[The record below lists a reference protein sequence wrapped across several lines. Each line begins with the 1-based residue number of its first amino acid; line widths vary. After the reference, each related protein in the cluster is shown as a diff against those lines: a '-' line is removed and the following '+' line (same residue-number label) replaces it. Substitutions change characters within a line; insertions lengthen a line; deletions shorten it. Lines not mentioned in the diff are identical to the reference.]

1 MAVNLRPFNR
11 RQNDFDPGDAMVGA
25 QNTLAL
31 MIGMPITPAAFK
43 SFTIV

>member
-1 MAVNLRPFNR
+1 MAVNLRPFKR
-11 RQNDFDPGDAMVGA
+11 RQNDFDPGDAMVRA

-31 MIGMPITPAAFK
+31 LIGVPITSAAFK